1 MFDAGYDTYVYP
13 GTNVLRN
20 RLGIRDAEQLQRAEA
35 SISVLRALQLEER
48 QRPARYDLRHLQAVH
63 RYLFEPVY
71 EWAGQLRTVSL
82 GKGALF
88 CLPQHL
94 VVVGDEI
101 FGELARNGYLR
112 NLGRADFLDGVTELT
127 AKLNALHPFRE
138 GNGRTQRAFLG
149 QLARDAGHPLHWSG
163 MDSAVN
169 VVASQAA
176 HRSGDL
182 GPLQRMLDE
191 LVDRPADPDSTGGN
205 PPPRAH
211 A

>member
-1 MFDAGYDTYVYP
+1 MNWDPYLDLDAG
-13 GTNVLRN
+13 VLRN
-20 RLGIRDAEQLQRAEA
+20 RIGITDAAELAQAEA
-35 SISVLRALQLEER
+35 NFTSVQIAQLRR
-48 QRPARYDLRHLQAVH
+48 RPLPGRYDLAHLQAFH
-63 RYLFEPVY
+63 RHIFNDVY

>member
-1 MFDAGYDTYVYP
+1 MNWDPYLDLDAG
-13 GTNVLRN
+13 VLRN
-20 RLGIRDAEQLQRAEA
+20 RLGITDAAELAQAEA
-35 SISVLRALQLEER
+35 NFTSVQIAQLRR
-48 QRPARYDLRHLQAVH
+48 RPLPGRYDLAHLQAFH
-63 RYLFEPVY
+63 RHIFNDVY